1 MRAFF
6 MTIDFPF
13 HHHLRV
19 RWSEVD
25 AQKVVFNGHYLNF
38 LDTAMSEYWRTSGLP
53 YPEAFTHLGGD
64 VFARSNALQ
73 YHAPA
78 RFGDWLS
85 IGVRCDRIGNS
96 SLVFAW
102 EIRTSGRLLVTG
114 ETVYVYVSLAT
125 SRPTPVPQ
133 AMRLQL
139 ERQKLGAPVHELLRG
154 DWTSLALMARAV
166 RTAVFIEEQGIPESE
181 EWDEDDA
188 EASHAVITNLAGLPV
203 ATGRLI
209 TEGMAP
215 GEAKIGRMA
224 VLNGSRALGLG
235 RQVLQ
240 ALISAARQRAVE
252 RLTLH
257 AQTSAQD
264 FYQREGF
271 SPEGPEFD
279 EVGIPHIVMTLRL

>member
-6 MTIDFPF
+6 MTTEFPF

-38 LDTAMSEYWRTSGLP
+38 LDTAMSEYWRASGLP
-53 YPEAFTHLGGD
+53 YPEGFTHLGGD
-64 VFARSNALQ
+64 VFARSNAMQ

-114 ETVYVYVSLAT
+114 ETVYVHVSLAT
-125 SRPTPVPQ
+125 QRPAPVPK

-139 ERQKLGAPVHELLRG
+139 ERQKQGDPVHELLSG
-154 DWTSLALMARAV
+154 DWASLALMAQAV

-188 EASHAVITNLAGLPV
+188 EAWHVVITNLAGLPV

-209 TEGMAP
+209 PAGMAP
-215 GEAKIGRMA
+215 GQAKIGRMA

-235 RQVLQ
+235 QQVLQ
-240 ALISAARQRAVE
+240 ALISAARQRSVE

-264 FYQREGF
+264 FYQSAGF
-271 SPEGPEFD
+271 SPEGPVFD

>member
-1 MRAFF
+1 
-6 MTIDFPF
+6 MTTEFPF
-13 HHHLRV
+13 YHHLRV

-38 LDTAMSEYWRTSGLP
+38 LDTAMSEYWRASGLP
-53 YPEAFTHLGGD
+53 YPEGFVHLGGD

-78 RFGDWLS
+78 RFGDCLS

-114 ETVYVYVSLAT
+114 ETVYVFVSLET
-125 SRPTPVPQ
+125 TRPAPVPE

-139 ERQKLGAPVHELLRG
+139 DQQRQGAPVHALRSG
-154 DWTSLALMARAV
+154 DWPSTASTARAV
-166 RTAVFIEEQGIPESE
+166 RTAVFIEEQGIPQAE

-188 EASHAVITNLAGLPV
+188 LAWHVVVTNLAGLPV

-209 TEGMAP
+209 TAGMP
-215 GEAKIGRMA
+215 KGEAKIGRMA

-235 RQVLQ
+235 QQVLQ
-240 ALISAARQRAVE
+240 ALIDAARQRSIE

-257 AQTSAQD
+257 AQTSAQA
-264 FYQREGF
+264 FYQRAGF
-271 SPEGPEFD
+271 APEGPVFD
-279 EVGIPHIVMTLRL
+279 EVGIPHIVMTLRI